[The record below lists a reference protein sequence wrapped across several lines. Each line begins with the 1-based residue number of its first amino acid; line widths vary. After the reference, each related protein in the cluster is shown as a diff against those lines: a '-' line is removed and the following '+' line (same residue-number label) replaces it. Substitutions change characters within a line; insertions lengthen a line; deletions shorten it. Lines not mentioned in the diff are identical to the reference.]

1 MAMTFDEV
9 RQIIEN
15 GTLGSEVIKE
25 HREYPGFPYD
35 YAYTS
40 YDWVIESDEVAT
52 GKEQLLFILN
62 ELEDMYDP
70 KEGTK

>member
-25 HREYPGFPYD
+25 HKEYPGFPYD
-35 YAYTS
+35 YTYTS
-40 YDWVIESDEVAT
+40 YNWVIESDGVAT
-52 GKEQLLFILN
+52 GKEQLLLILE
-62 ELEDMYDP
+62 ELEARYDP
-70 KEGTK
+70 KEGK